1 MRRLLSNRELDIWH
15 ASCNGWVTR
24 LAIAKTLKMSKHP
37 ALMLA
42 IENMVTD
49 GILER
54 QLSETKKGTP
64 IYYYRVKEQGE

>member
-1 MRRLLSNRELDIWH
+1 
-15 ASCNGWVTR
+15 VTR